1 MTNTPRR
8 GAPGVIFGLVS
19 RENLQFD
26 HRSPALLI
34 HSLPMKLH
42 ADKLDTQS
50 ITAYGEGWIA
60 VNGQRHV
67 GSLVLASGGQL
78 TPWACQRFEDLT
90 AEHFEQLASTM
101 PEAPELVV
109 FGSGARL
116 RFVRPALL
124 QGLMERRIGVETMD
138 TAAACRTYNIL
149 AGEGR
154 RVVAALLIES

>member
-1 MTNTPRR
+1 
-8 GAPGVIFGLVS
+8 
-19 RENLQFD
+19 
-26 HRSPALLI
+26 
-34 HSLPMKLH
+34 MKLH

-50 ITAYGEGWIA
+50 ITSYGEGWIA
-60 VNGQRHV
+60 VNGQRHTS
-67 GSLVLASGGQL
+67 SLILASGGQL
-78 TPWACQRFEDLT
+78 QAWNCHGFDSLNA
-90 AEHFEQLASTM
+90 AHFEQLADVM

-109 FGSGARL
+109 FGSGSRL

-154 RVVAALLIES
+154 RVVAALLIEA